1 MLALTTVSPLQLS
14 PSDRAVMLPTA
25 RVPMEHPRSPPF
37 DSHVLAR
44 RSSATTVATAAT
56 GDASTMTALR
66 TGGPRRSASLP
77 TPPRRPTRT
86 CMPPSRARADAAGA
100 AVKSEV
106 RGLDGVRGQPATGG
120 GAVVC
125 RRHVPSVADRWSERA
140 KETGGSGRD
149 SRETREC
156 GTQPVRGTGPNGPPE
171 RSERH
176 GLRLRMCA

>member
-1 MLALTTVSPLQLS
+1 MTTRGSVHWTGTCLLALTTVSPLQLS

-125 RRHVPSVADRWSERA
+125 RRQWRTGGASERQKLEKAGETVVRRESVALS
-140 KETGGSGRD
+140 
-149 SRETREC
+149 
-156 GTQPVRGTGPNGPPE
+156 Q
-171 RSERH
+171 
-176 GLRLRMCA
+176 